1 MKRSLA
7 LLPGLV
13 AALTALAAACNES
26 SPPAVCRDIPAN
38 GCPVDNGADACQD
51 PTCAAVYWCQGGSWV
66 LDHAC
71 PGFSP
76 DAAPHPVEASADAGA
91 PDVTIDAPA
100 GAYGGP
106 GCGDLQAPDCS
117 LGTALACGAASD
129 CCGCQ
134 DLFVCDNGGWSL
146 WGECVDGGVTP
157 H

>member
-7 LLPGLV
+7 FFLG
-13 AALTALAAACNES
+13 LAAAA
-26 SPPAVCRDIPAN
+26 PACSQPAPSASCHDIPAG

-51 PTCAAVYWCQGGSWV
+51 PTCAAVYWCQDGSWS
-66 LDHAC
+66 LAHAC
-71 PGFSP
+71 PGYSP
-76 DAAPHPVEASADAGA
+76 DAAAPPVDASTDAGGA
-91 PDVTIDAPA
+91 DVTIDAPP

-106 GCGDLQAPDCS
+106 GCADLQSPDCA
-117 LGTALACGAASD
+117 LGTALSCGGTAD
-129 CCGCQ
+129 CCGCL